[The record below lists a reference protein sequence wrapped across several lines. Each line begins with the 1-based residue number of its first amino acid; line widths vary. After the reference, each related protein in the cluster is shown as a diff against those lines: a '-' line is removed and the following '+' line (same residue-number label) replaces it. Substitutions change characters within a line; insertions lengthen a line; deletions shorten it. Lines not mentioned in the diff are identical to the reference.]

1 MLFLSNS
8 MRDLHEHLTYFSK
21 PEDKSAINK
30 IQLYLNYYL
39 TYFKLAN
46 ALDENKSD
54 PVFTLKINLKINGV
68 TYTESSEGIIDALA
82 QLADADGF
90 DLDVRYS
97 GKKGDIS
104 KEMGECSLLYLDVV
118 DNYYGMSEYL
128 KNSSDRNLEY
138 KMMAYYGDSDTFASR
153 YINADG
159 YIDNYLEECGTVTE
173 SGNGYYLCP
182 TNNLSILANFD
193 FDKYSVESENM
204 KKVISDYVTDEQDSD
219 LLKELW
225 DEGEYIGITDLSDSM
240 LNLNDFIEFTDTL
253 NEVLSGIDDE
263 TLNIRTDGV
272 LYDLEKFV
280 AVMPFYNAEE
290 NKIKFWISEFVC

>member
-1 MLFLSNS
+1 MLFLFNS

-21 PEDKSAINK
+21 PEDKSAISK

-39 TYFKLAN
+39 TYFKMAN
-46 ALDENKSD
+46 ALDENKNE
-54 PVFTLKINLKINGV
+54 PVFTLKINLNINGV

-90 DLDVRYS
+90 DLDVRYY

-104 KEMGECSLLYLDVV
+104 KEMGESSLRYLDVV
-118 DNYYGMSEYL
+118 DNHYGMSEYL

-138 KMMAYYGDSDTFASR
+138 KMMAYYGDSDAFASR

-182 TNNLSILANFD
+182 TNNLSILANFE
-193 FDKYSVESENM
+193 FTWPQ
-204 KKVISDYVTDEQDSD
+204 VISLMMSALAAGLTVGGKAVGKGFAVSSSTKIVHGVGK
-219 LLKELW
+219 LL
-225 DEGEYIGITDLSDSM
+225 Y
-240 LNLNDFIEFTDTL
+240 TL
-253 NEVLSGIDDE
+253 RHFS
-263 TLNIRTDGV
+263 R
-272 LYDLEKFV
+272 K
-280 AVMPFYNAEE
+280 PS
-290 NKIKFWISEFVC
+290 KKK